1 MLMGLGVRGDDA
13 RMTPGIHGLLLKMLK
28 NWPLCALREDE
39 LRFLHL
45 SLTKL
50 LTLSVNFYLWR
61 EAVINTGNRTN
72 RVLARKV
79 PDEYWYLLY
88 RALARVGFP
97 AEALRPGNR
106 SRSLC
111 LFLHDRPDVTGA
123 VCACVWAQLG
133 LRRAPDLSQV
143 TLADGNLLFNLGSV
157 LPNRLV
163 VGVLYCLVHWG
174 ADEHETRVR
183 ARLRPLFV
191 AFLCLAGYLLLDR
204 AILSDAHDY
213 EGLWHAVALSMAAW
227 HGLTPL
233 PEKRDEKEAKPPC
246 DDFIYLFANDPLQCE
261 ELAQL
266 GATGEAR

>member
-1 MLMGLGVRGDDA
+1 MVQAPSVYVCGFVERPDA
-13 RMTPGIHGLLLKMLK
+13 PPKDA
-28 NWPLCALREDE
+28 C
-39 LRFLHL
+39 LHL
-45 SLTKL
+45 D
-50 LTLSVNFYLWR
+50 
-61 EAVINTGNRTN
+61 
-72 RVLARKV
+72 
-79 PDEYWYLLY
+79 P
-88 RALARVGFP
+88 ALARVGFP

-183 ARLRPLFV
+183 AQSSHGGFASFSSLVSGRGVRPCQAAMLR
-191 AFLCLAGYLLLDR
+191 
-204 AILSDAHDY
+204 
-213 EGLWHAVALSMAAW
+213 
-227 HGLTPL
+227 
-233 PEKRDEKEAKPPC
+233 
-246 DDFIYLFANDPLQCE
+246 
-261 ELAQL
+261 
-266 GATGEAR
+266 ATACQRPS

>member
-1 MLMGLGVRGDDA
+1 MGLGVRGDDA
-13 RMTPGIHGLLLKMLK
+13 RMTPGIHGLLLKLLK
-28 NWPLCALREDE
+28 NRPLRSLREDE
-39 LRFLHL
+39 LRFLYL

-50 LTLSVNFYLWR
+50 LTLGVNFYLWR

-88 RALARVGFP
+88 RALVRVGFP
-97 AEALRPGNR
+97 REALCPGDR
-106 SRSLC
+106 SRALC
-111 LFLHDRPDVTGA
+111 RFLHDRPEVTGA

-133 LRRAPDLSQV
+133 LRRAPDLSRV
-143 TLADGNLLFNLGSV
+143 CLADGNLLFNLGSI

-174 ADEHETRVR
+174 VDEHEARVR

-204 AILSDAHDY
+204 AVLADAHDY
-213 EGLWHAVALSMAAW
+213 EGLWHAVALSVSAW

-233 PEKRDEKEAKPPC
+233 PESTRDETGRSR
-246 DDFIYLFANDPLQCE
+246 DDFIYLFANDPLQRE

>member
-1 MLMGLGVRGDDA
+1 M
-13 RMTPGIHGLLLKMLK
+13 
-28 NWPLCALREDE
+28 
-39 LRFLHL
+39 
-45 SLTKL
+45 
-50 LTLSVNFYLWR
+50 
-61 EAVINTGNRTN
+61 
-72 RVLARKV
+72 

-191 AFLCLAGYLLLDR
+191 AFLYAGLPGLPGGPKLSQFLALEWVIGKKVNKLIARGFCLLLV
-204 AILSDAHDY
+204 SCF
-213 EGLWHAVALSMAAW
+213 G
-227 HGLTPL
+227 
-233 PEKRDEKEAKPPC
+233 
-246 DDFIYLFANDPLQCE
+246 
-261 ELAQL
+261 
-266 GATGEAR
+266 

>member
-1 MLMGLGVRGDDA
+1 MLLGLGVRGDDA
-13 RMTPGIHGLLLKMLK
+13 RLTPGIRGLLLRLLE
-28 NWPLCALREDE
+28 NRPLRALREDE

-50 LTLSVNFYLWR
+50 LTLGVNFYLWR

-88 RALARVGFP
+88 RALRRVGFP
-97 AEALRPGNR
+97 PEALRPGAR
-106 SRSLC
+106 SQALC
-111 LFLHDRPDVTGA
+111 RFLHDRPDVAGA
-123 VCACVWAQLG
+123 VCAGVWAQLG
-133 LRRAPDLSQV
+133 LRRAPDLSRV
-143 TLADGNLLFNLGSV
+143 CLADGNLLFNLGGV

-163 VGVLYCLVHWG
+163 VSVLYCLVHWG
-174 ADEHETRVR
+174 ADEHEARVR

-204 AILSDAHDY
+204 AVLADAHDY
-213 EGLWHAVALSMAAW
+213 EGLWHAVALSVSAW

-233 PEKRDEKEAKPPC
+233 PETRDETTETRS
-246 DDFIYLFANDPLQCE
+246 DDFIYLFANDPLRRE

-266 GATGEAR
+266 GDTGEAR